1 MGSQYLT
8 IKDKLIGKKEFRII
22 LLGVDDS
29 GKTKIFSQLKNYKN
43 PEAIPTIGFNI
54 EIIYY
59 KDIQLTIYDVGGQ
72 DKLRVLW
79 KHHYKL
85 SDGIIFVLDST
96 DNDNIE
102 DAAVELKKMFIDED
116 LYECPI
122 LVMANKQDLSGAFS
136 PAEIINKFGFGEIDR
151 RKFHVIGTSV
161 ITGEGIEEGLDWIVD
176 ALIKK

>member
-1 MGSQYLT
+1 MGSQYPK
-8 IKDKLIGKKEFRII
+8 IKDKLFGKYEFRIT

-29 GKTKIFSQLKNYKN
+29 GKTKIFSQLKSYKK
-43 PEAIPTIGFNI
+43 PESIPTIGFNI

-59 KDIQLTIYDVGGQ
+59 KNIQLTICDVGGQ

-85 SDGIIFVLDST
+85 SDAIIFVLDST
-96 DNDNIE
+96 DKDNIE
-102 DAAVELKKMFIDED
+102 DAASELNKMLIDED
-116 LYECPI
+116 LNECPI

-136 PAEIINKFGFGEIDR
+136 PTEIITKFGLEIIG
-151 RKFHVIGTSV
+151 RKFHVIGTSAV
-161 ITGEGIEEGLDWIVD
+161 TGEGIEEGLDWIVD